1 MSEQRIV
8 IASQN
13 PVKIQATRDGFT
25 RTWPDASFTFE
36 GISVPSGV
44 GDQPMTSA
52 ETLQGA
58 HNRAQRARA
67 ALPGADYYAGIE
79 GGVEDTP
86 QGLSV
91 FAWIVVTDGTRTG
104 QAQTGTF
111 FLPDEV
117 AKLVRDGVELGH
129 ADDIVFKRQN
139 SKQGN
144 GAIGLLTGDIIDR
157 RTYYE
162 HAVIL
167 ALVPF
172 LNPAFDFSGGD
183 H

>member
-1 MSEQRIV
+1 MSTQQIV
-8 IASQN
+8 VASKN
-13 PVKIQATRDGFT
+13 PVKTQAALDGFV
-25 RTWPDASFTFE
+25 RAMPGQVFHVLAVDVA
-36 GISVPSGV
+36 SGV
-44 GDQPMTSA
+44 SDQPMTSD

-58 HNRAQRARA
+58 RNRAQNAQSVA
-67 ALPGADYYAGIE
+67 SDGDYFVGIE

-91 FAWIVVTDGTRTG
+91 FAWIVVIGGQHVG

-117 AKLVRDGVELGH
+117 AKLVREGVELGE
-129 ADDIVFKRQN
+129 ADDIVFKRHN

-144 GAIGLLTGDIIDR
+144 GAIGLLTRDVLDR

-172 LNPAFDFSGGD
+172 LNPGFRFSPGTG
-183 H
+183 

>member
-1 MSEQRIV
+1 MGEQRIV
-8 IASQN
+8 VASQN
-13 PVKIQATRDGFT
+13 PVKLAAIGDGFQ
-25 RTWPDASFTFE
+25 RVWPDTSFVVE
-36 GISVPSGV
+36 GVSVPSGV
-44 GDQPMTSA
+44 SDQPMTSA

-58 HNRAQRARA
+58 HNRATNARA
-67 ALPGADYYAGIE
+67 AAPGADYYAGIE

-91 FAWIVVTDGTRTG
+91 FAWIVILSAGRTG

-111 FLPDEV
+111 FLPDAV
-117 AKLVRDGVELGH
+117 AKLVREGVELGH
-129 ADDIVFKRQN
+129 ADDIVFQREN

-144 GAIGLLTGDIIDR
+144 GAIGLLTGNIIDR
-157 RTYYE
+157 RAYYE

-172 LNPAFDFSGGD
+172 LNPAFEFTGGD
-183 H
+183 L